1 MKTLLVLASLMTAGA
16 YSANAQTG
24 TTTTTTRQT
33 TTAPATISPDQTV
46 TPSTTTTTE
55 STTTS
60 DNTMSADTKGKG
72 KTIIQPAPGTKV
84 KGNGRRYLILMRL
97 PRIKIK

>member
-1 MKTLLVLASLMTAGA
+1 MKKLLILAAMLTAGA

-33 TTAPATISPDQTV
+33 TTTPGTANPDQTV
-46 TPSTTTTTE
+46 TPPATTTVE

-60 DNTMSADTKGKG
+60 DANNTMSADTKGKG
-72 KTIIQPAPGTKV
+72 KTIVQPAPGTKV
-84 KGNGRRYLILMRL
+84 KGNGK
-97 PRIKIK
+97 RIKIK

>member
-1 MKTLLVLASLMTAGA
+1 MKTLFVFAALLTAGA

-24 TTTTTTRQT
+24 TTTTTRQT
-33 TTAPATISPDQTV
+33 TTTPATVNPDQTV
-46 TPSTTTTTE
+46 TPSSTTTVE
-55 STTTS
+55 STTIS

-84 KGNGRRYLILMRL
+84 KGNGK
-97 PRIKIK
+97 RIKIK

>member
-1 MKTLLVLASLMTAGA
+1 MKKLLILAAMLTAGA

-33 TTAPATISPDQTV
+33 TNTPSTMNPDQTV
-46 TPSTTTTTE
+46 TPSSTTTTE

-60 DNTMSADTKGKG
+60 DNTMTANTRGKG
-72 KTIIQPAPGTKV
+72 KTVIQPAPGTKV
-84 KGNGRRYLILMRL
+84 KGNGK
-97 PRIKIK
+97 RIKIK

>member
-1 MKTLLVLASLMTAGA
+1 MKTLLVLASLFTAGA
-16 YSANAQTG
+16 YSAHAQTG

-33 TTAPATISPDQTV
+33 TTTPGTVNPDQTV
-46 TPSTTTTTE
+46 TPSSTTTTE

-60 DNTMSADTKGKG
+60 DNTMTANTKGKG

-84 KGNGRRYLILMRL
+84 KGNGK
-97 PRIKIK
+97 RIKIK

>member
-1 MKTLLVLASLMTAGA
+1 MKKLLVLAALVTVGA

-33 TTAPATISPDQTV
+33 TTSPATMNPDQTV
-46 TPSTTTTTE
+46 TPSSTTTTE

-60 DNTMSADTKGKG
+60 DNNTMSANTKGKG
-72 KTIIQPAPGTKV
+72 KTVIQPAPGTKV
-84 KGNGRRYLILMRL
+84 KGNGK
-97 PRIKIK
+97 RIKIK